1 MAANDKGA
9 QAPKSNA
16 ERQAK
21 LKKARLDAGLVRVEL
36 YATPANAEKIRR
48 YAARLK
54 RRITIHSSRRLLRG
68 AR

>member
-1 MAANDKGA
+1 MISDKSGKPA
-9 QAPKSNA
+9 KSNA

-36 YATPANAEKIRR
+36 YAMPANAEKIRK

-54 RRITIHSSRRLLRG
+54 
-68 AR
+68 

>member
-1 MAANDKGA
+1 MVANDKGA

-36 YATPANAEKIRR
+36 YATPDDAEKIRS
-48 YAARLK
+48 YAAEISASLQKNKNAENRV
-54 RRITIHSSRRLLRG
+54 
-68 AR
+68 

>member
-48 YAARLK
+48 YAAKLK
-54 RRITIHSSRRLLRG
+54 
-68 AR
+68 